1 LQREEKNARMW
12 ARRTFSVL
20 RAFLAGLGLTMVITA
35 AADETGSG
43 TTAASASSGATA
55 NSSNPAEPPDSW
67 FNIDA
72 LDLNVYGFS
81 YHPDRETVHRK
92 HLDNEVNPGLGLHY
106 EFSET
111 ERGIT
116 FAEIGA
122 YKDSGSNV
130 AKLAAVGYEFK
141 FGKRWGIG
149 GALALV
155 HSQTYNKGV
164 AFVGMIPL
172 ITYDMGPIKLNATY
186 LPKVG
191 HYNCVDAFGFYIGI
205 PFGRRTQ

>member
-1 LQREEKNARMW
+1 MHAQEESRPIRV
-12 ARRTFSVL
+12 RRALPVL
-20 RAFLAGLGLTMVITA
+20 RAFLAGLALTMVITA
-35 AADETGSG
+35 EADESG
-43 TTAASASSGATA
+43 DAMAANASDDATA
-55 NSSNPAEPPDSW
+55 TSSNPVQPPDSW
-67 FNIDA
+67 FSIDA

-122 YKDSGSNV
+122 YEDSGSNL
-130 AKLAAVGYEFK
+130 AKLAAVGYQFK
-141 FGKRWGIG
+141 LGKRWGIG

-155 HSQTYNKGV
+155 HSRTYNKGV

-172 ITYDMGPIKLNATY
+172 LTYDLGPIKLNATY
-186 LPKVG
+186 LPKLG